1 MFSSENSCASGEMS
15 SGRRSGE
22 HQYLL
27 QGLWAS
33 YYQVKH
39 GRRSKQSQTFYIT
52 VLPVLPYSSQICSAI
67 DMIIKHISI
76 EFLGSEFQTLKKTF
90 QGSKQL
96 WRWARTRSSHGGKAW
111 RLAAANKNNKYVTS
125 LRRKHFLCILFT
137 QLSRLE
143 HAPIPIWKLSPL
155 SRVLLM
161 YLLKIFSV
169 PEPFYVHFFLKVKG
183 YLLHFCGAKKNII
196 IDISHLC
203 PIDHGCV
210 DISMSSVG

>member
-1 MFSSENSCASGEMS
+1 M
-15 SGRRSGE
+15 
-22 HQYLL
+22 
-27 QGLWAS
+27 
-33 YYQVKH
+33 
-39 GRRSKQSQTFYIT
+39 
-52 VLPVLPYSSQICSAI
+52 LPYSSQICSAI
-67 DMIIKHISI
+67 DMIIKHISN
-76 EFLGSEFQTLKKTF
+76 EFLGSEFQTLKKAF

-183 YLLHFCGAKKNII
+183 YLLHFCGAKKTLLLIFRI
-196 IDISHLC
+196 YVQSWLC
-203 PIDHGCV
+203 RYFYVICWL
-210 DISMSSVG
+210 ISMWNYQHWAGHIETESLWK